1 MAPKCA
7 KNARR
12 VKVAVNELS
21 VAVKVVVNAAIG
33 ANVAKPK
40 HLSRN

>member
-12 VKVAVNELS
+12 VRVAVNEAS

-33 ANVAKPK
+33 AIVAQPK
-40 HLSRN
+40 HLSLN